1 MRRSVRV
8 QMADFPA
15 DSQPLAAPQIRPRDA
30 AGTDGELPGR
40 AGTQK
45 APLQSRGELQPD
57 AAPRTQAACVAA
69 PETCPDPA
77 AGGSGRAPHSPAGS
91 EAPASAGR
99 RRFLGTLSGA
109 ATTLA
114 MGAAGLGP
122 LAAPVAADDDR
133 HHHHD
138 DEDKEGKPRARRSFM
153 IRREAAE
160 EELDLGTPPHPSN
173 GDEAL
178 YPDKCAT
185 YTKALPHD
193 TFGRVDLNAY
203 RSFIHA
209 LTSGNPADFENI
221 ILGAGR
227 PLTNPQSG
235 LAFDLE
241 GTDSH
246 SLSVPAA
253 PTMAGAQTAAEM
265 VEMYW
270 ASLLRDVPFSQYGTS
285 STANAAAAELNGLS
299 GYVGPRNGNN
309 RVTTN
314 ELFRGGFPGE
324 TLGPYVSQFMVLPTF
339 FGQQPIS
346 QEFATYAPNI
356 DYMTDFASYLTV
368 QNGGSTGQVNQV
380 DSQLRFLRDG
390 RDLAAWTHVD
400 VLYQGYF
407 IALLVLGSI
416 GAPVNPGIP
425 YANSRTQAGFATF
438 GGPHFAA
445 MVGEMA
451 ARALERSWFQK
462 WFVHVRARPEAAGAI
477 AHLIKTGQGSNISC
491 TPHSDLL
498 NSQALANSFQKYGS
512 YLLSQEFPE
521 GSPTHPSYPTGHGV
535 VAGACITLLKF
546 FFDGTFVIA
555 KPMVPSPNGQSL
567 VPFSGPALTV
577 NGELNKLGY
586 NISFGHG
593 IHAGIHYRSDTDSSL
608 ILGEATTLSILRDQ
622 AQTFNEKFTVS
633 LTKFDGTTATIS
645 NSNE

>member
-1 MRRSVRV
+1 MKTKQRSGFKVRGEVEKNGRRKPQAESPADPSRRS
-8 QMADFPA
+8 
-15 DSQPLAAPQIRPRDA
+15 
-30 AGTDGELPGR
+30 
-40 AGTQK
+40 
-45 APLQSRGELQPD
+45 
-57 AAPRTQAACVAA
+57 
-69 PETCPDPA
+69 
-77 AGGSGRAPHSPAGS
+77 
-91 EAPASAGR
+91 
-99 RRFLGTLSGA
+99 FLGRVGSVATVAMA
-109 ATTLA
+109 A
-114 MGAAGLGP
+114 GAAGLGP
-122 LAAPVAADDDR
+122 LVGPAAADDR
-133 HHHHD
+133 HHHPD
-138 DEDKEGKPRARRSFM
+138 NEDREGSPRARHSFE

-160 EELDLGTPPHPSN
+160 EELDLGTPAHPNN
-173 GDEAL
+173 GDEAR

-185 YTKALPHD
+185 FTKTLPHD

-203 RSFIHA
+203 RSLIHA
-209 LTSGNPADFENI
+209 LTSGNPADFEDI

-235 LAFDLE
+235 LCFDLE

-270 ASLLRDVPFSQYGTS
+270 AALLRDVPFSQYATN

-299 GYVGPRNGNN
+299 GYVGPRNASN

-314 ELFRGGFPGE
+314 ELLRGGFPGE
-324 TLGPYVSQFMVLPTF
+324 TLGPYVSQFMVLPTS

-346 QEFATYAPNI
+346 QEFVTYAPNI
-356 DYMTDFASYLTV
+356 DYMTDLASYLTV

-407 IALLVLGSI
+407 IAALVLGSI

-425 YANSRTQAGFATF
+425 YANSRTQAGFGTF

-445 MVGEMA
+445 MVGEVA

-462 WFVHVRARPEAAGAI
+462 WFVHRRARPEVAGTI
-477 AHLIKTGQGSNISC
+477 AHLTKTGQGSNVSC
-491 TPHSDLL
+491 TLHSDLL

-512 YLLSQEFPE
+512 YLLAQAFPE
-521 GSPTHPSYPTGHGV
+521 GAPTHPSYPTGHGV
-535 VAGACITLLKF
+535 VAGACITILKF
-546 FFDGTFVIA
+546 FFDGTFVI
-555 KPMVPSPNGQSL
+555 PNPVVPSPDGQRL

-577 NGELNKLGY
+577 NGELNKLGH

-608 ILGEATTLSILRDQ
+608 ILGEATALSILRDQ
-622 AQTFNEKFTVS
+622 AQTFNERFSVS

-645 NSNE
+645 NSDE